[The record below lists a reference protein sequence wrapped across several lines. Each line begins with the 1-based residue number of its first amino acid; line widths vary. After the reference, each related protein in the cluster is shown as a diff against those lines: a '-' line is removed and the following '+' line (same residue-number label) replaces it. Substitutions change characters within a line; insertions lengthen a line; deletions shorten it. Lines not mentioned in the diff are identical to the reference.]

1 MADFIPVKMQLNSDP
16 EIKLRRHLKGRIL
29 ALEDG
34 LHELHESKITK
45 WRQAYEAKPREEVR
59 EFPFYHSSNLVVPI
73 IAIFSDTLQARVMS
87 ALLKTRPPWIVKMIG
102 THPDMS
108 DHLSGAL
115 EEFLEYVGI
124 EPEELDLYRV
134 YHEWTGDT
142 IKYGTSVVK
151 APHEVRYMHEVIGV
165 PGDGSGSI
173 EPEFIQSL
181 EYEGPRPE
189 KIAFEDFLIPPA
201 SKTLETAD
209 IIIHKR
215 VMTRNEL
222 GERRF
227 FKIYEPSRVD
237 MIWHKPDRSGPS
249 YTQTMK
255 EDSQGAH
262 TTAGYGYAEWDIYEC
277 WLKWL
282 TPDGKWRPRIVA
294 TYHKNSDTLLR
305 TIYDT
310 SKLLPYAL
318 ARLFYRDDSIYGYG
332 FCETMWSFQEELSEE
347 HNGRLDNRT
356 IANTRLWRVDPNSK
370 LHAGYRIY
378 PSALVP
384 AEKDEI
390 EPLQMG
396 DISSQTID
404 DERFSIELAERRAGI
419 SPPMQGAGAGQQG
432 KRGIYTAQGTLAVM
446 QEGNRRTDLNI
457 SDMRYSHT
465 RLGRILLSDYAHNK
479 VRKSLLD
486 VFGEKAPLIEE
497 ALQAVKDNK
506 LGLPI
511 YSSTASVN
519 KEVEK
524 QSKMMLIGLMKQ
536 HYMGIAQMIAQI
548 SQPTIPEDVKKYLSD
563 VIQASNIVMKS
574 TLKDFDMEDV
584 DLLVPEVEE
593 HAPTANA
600 AGAPPAGGQP
610 GAQPPGQAPPQ
621 GQPGS
626 NVLGFPGGGG
636 VSNVP
641 SGNAGR

>member
-1 MADFIPVKMQLNSDP
+1 MADFIPLKLVSGSDA
-16 EIKLRRHLKGRIL
+16 EIKLKRHLKSRIL
-29 ALEDG
+29 ALEEG

-45 WRQAYEAKPREEVR
+45 WRKAYEAQPREAVR
-59 EFPFYHSSNLVVPI
+59 EFPFYHASNLVVPI

-87 ALLKTRPPWIVKMIG
+87 ALLKTKPTWAAKMIG
-102 THPDMS
+102 SHPDMEP
-108 DHLSGAL
+108 GTAGVL
-115 EEFLEYVGI
+115 EQFMDYVGI
-124 EPEELDLYRV
+124 EPQELDLYRV

-151 APHEVRYMHEVIGV
+151 CPHEVRYMHEVMAS
-165 PGDGSGSI
+165 PGDGSGSAT
-173 EPEFIQSL
+173 PEFIQSL

-189 KIAFEDFLIPPA
+189 KIPFEEFLIPPKA
-201 SKTLETAD
+201 KTLEQAD
-209 IIIHKR
+209 IIVHKR
-215 VMTRNEL
+215 TLTRAEL
-222 GERRF
+222 EERRF

-237 MIWHKPDRSGPS
+237 AIWHRADRTGPDYVSS
-249 YTQTMK
+249 MK
-255 EDSQGAH
+255 EDTLGAH
-262 TTAGYGYAEWDIYEC
+262 TASGYGYAEWDVYEC
-277 WLKWL
+277 WLKWP
-282 TPDGKWRPRIVA
+282 TPDGKWRPKIVA
-294 TYHKNSDTLLR
+294 SYHKQSDTLLR

-318 ARLFYRDDSIYGYG
+318 ARLFYRDDMIYGYG

-390 EPLQMG
+390 EPLPMG
-396 DISSQTID
+396 DISQQTID

-419 SPPMQGAGAGQQG
+419 SPPMQGAGAGSQG

-465 RLGRILLSDYAHNK
+465 RLGRIILSDYAHNK
-479 VRKSLLD
+479 VRPALLNIFGDKKQLLLD
-486 VFGEKAPLIEE
+486 ALKAVAE
-497 ALQAVKDNK
+497 NK

-524 QSKMMLIGLMKQ
+524 QSKFILINLMRQ
-536 HYMGIAQMIAQI
+536 HYIGISQMIAQI
-548 SQPTIPEDVKKYLSD
+548 NQPTIPEPVKAYLND
-563 VIQASNIVMKS
+563 VIRASNLIMTS
-574 TLKDFDMEDV
+574 TLRDFDMEDV
-584 DLLVPEVEE
+584 DTLVPEVE
-593 HAPTANA
+593 NA
-600 AGAPPAGGQP
+600 LPA
-610 GAQPPGQAPPQ
+610 Q
-621 GQPGS
+621 GQPSGQPSPGQQLPGS
-626 NVLGFPGGGG
+626 PSPSGQPNPNVLGFPGRGG
-636 VSNVP
+636 VSQVP
-641 SGNAGR
+641 GGAPR

>member
-1 MADFIPVKMQLNSDP
+1 MADFVPLKLQLNSDP

-34 LHELHESKITK
+34 LKQLHEDKITK
-45 WRQAYEAKPREEVR
+45 WRKAYEAKPREEVR
-59 EFPFYHSSNLVVPI
+59 EFPFYHASNLVVPI
-73 IAIFSDTLQARVMS
+73 VAIFSDTLQARVMS
-87 ALLKTRPPWIVKMIG
+87 ALLKTRPPWAVKMIG
-102 THPDMS
+102 THPDMPEGTT
-108 DHLSGAL
+108 GAL

-151 APHEVRYMHEVIGV
+151 APHEVRYIHEVIGV
-165 PGDGSGSI
+165 PGDGSGSQ
-173 EPEFIQSL
+173 PEFLQSL

-201 SKTLETAD
+201 SKTLEAAD

-237 MIWHKPDRSGPS
+237 MIWHKPDRGGPS

-255 EDSQGAH
+255 EDSAGAH
-262 TTAGYGYAEWDIYEC
+262 TSAGYGYAEWDIYEC

-282 TPDGKWRPRIVA
+282 TPDGKWRPKIVA

-356 IANTRLWRVDPNSK
+356 IANTRLWRVDPDSK

-479 VRKSLLD
+479 VRPALLK
-486 VFGEKAPLIEE
+486 VFGDKAELIEQ
-497 ALQAVKDNK
+497 ALQAVRDNK

-511 YSSTASVN
+511 YSSSASIN

-536 HYMGIAQMIAQI
+536 HYVGIAQMIAQI
-548 SQPTIPEDVKKYLSD
+548 SGPTIPPDVKKYLGE
-563 VIQASNIVMKS
+563 VIKASNMVMKS

-593 HAPTANA
+593 NVGQPS
-600 AGAPPAGGQP
+600 AGQPPAGGQP
-610 GAQPPGQAPPQ
+610 GALPPGQAPPQ
-621 GQPGS
+621 GQQGPQLL
-626 NVLGFPGGGG
+626 NFPGGGG
-636 VSNVP
+636 ISNVP
-641 SGNAGR
+641 SGSTGR

>member
-1 MADFIPVKMQLNSDP
+1 MANFIPLKLPLDSDP
-16 EIKLRRHLKGRIL
+16 ELKLRRHLKSRIL

-34 LHELHESKITK
+34 LRELHESKITK
-45 WRQAYEAKPREEVR
+45 WRKAYEAKPREEVR
-59 EFPFYHSSNLVVPI
+59 EFPFYHASNLVVPI

-87 ALLKTRPPWIVKMIG
+87 ALLKTRPPWVVKMIG
-102 THPDMS
+102 SHPDLP
-108 DHLSGAL
+108 DQLSGAL
-115 EEFLEYVGI
+115 EEFMEYVGI

-151 APHEVRYMHEVIGV
+151 APHEVRYIHEVIGV
-165 PGDGSGSI
+165 PGDGSGTQ
-173 EPEFIQSL
+173 PEFLQSL

-201 SKTLETAD
+201 SKTLEAAD

-237 MIWHKPDRSGPS
+237 MIWHKPDRSGPT

-255 EDSQGAH
+255 EDSAGAH
-262 TTAGYGYAEWDIYEC
+262 TSAGYGYAEWDIYEC

-282 TPDGKWRPRIVA
+282 TPDGKWRPKIVA

-356 IANTRLWRVDPNSK
+356 IANTRLWRVDPDSK

-378 PSALVP
+378 PSGLVP

-390 EPLQMG
+390 EALQMG

-419 SPPMQGAGAGQQG
+419 SPPMQGAGAGSQG

-479 VRKSLLD
+479 VRPALLN
-486 VFGEKAPLIEE
+486 VFGDKAELIKQ
-497 ALQAVKDNK
+497 ALDAVRDGK
-506 LGLPI
+506 LGLPV
-511 YSSTASVN
+511 YSSTASLN

-524 QSKMMLIGLMKQ
+524 QSKMMLINLMRQ
-536 HYMGIAQMIAQI
+536 HYIGIAQMISQI
-548 SQPTIPEDVKKYLSD
+548 NAGTIPPDVKKYLSD
-563 VIQASNIVMKS
+563 VIQASNLVMKS

-584 DLLVPEVEE
+584 DLLVPEVSENVGQQQQ
-593 HAPTANA
+593 P
-600 AGAPPAGGQP
+600 QP
-610 GAQPPGQAPPQ
+610 GALPAGQAPAQ
-621 GQPGS
+621 GQPS
-626 NVLGFPGGGG
+626 PNLLNFPGGGG

-641 SGNAGR
+641 PGNAVR

>member
-1 MADFIPVKMQLNSDP
+1 MANFIPLKMPLNSDP

-34 LHELHESKITK
+34 LRELHETKITK
-45 WRQAYEAKPREEVR
+45 WRKAYEAKPREEVR
-59 EFPFYHSSNLVVPI
+59 EFPFYHASNLVVPI

-87 ALLKTRPPWIVKMIG
+87 ALLKVRPPWVVKMIG
-102 THPDMS
+102 THPDMQEGMT
-108 DHLSGAL
+108 GAL

-151 APHEVRYMHEVIGV
+151 APHEVRYMHEVIGI
-165 PGDGSGSI
+165 PGDGSGSV

-201 SKTLETAD
+201 SKTLEAAD

-237 MIWHKPDRSGPS
+237 MIWNKPDRTGPS
-249 YTQTMK
+249 YTETMK
-255 EDSQGAH
+255 QDSSGAH
-262 TTAGYGYAEWDIYEC
+262 TSAGYGYAEWDIYEC

-282 TPDGKWRPRIVA
+282 TPDGKWRPKIVA

-356 IANTRLWRVDPNSK
+356 VANTRLWRVDPNSK

-378 PSALVP
+378 PSAMVP

-390 EPLQMG
+390 EPIAMG
-396 DISSQTID
+396 DISQQTID

-419 SPPMQGAGAGQQG
+419 NAPMQGSGAGQQG

-465 RLGRILLSDYAHNK
+465 RLGRIILSDYAQYK
-479 VRKSLLD
+479 VRSALLN
-486 VFGEKAPLIEE
+486 VFGDKAELIEQ
-497 ALQAVKDNK
+497 ALTAVRDGK

-524 QSKMMLIGLMKQ
+524 QSKMILINLMRQ
-536 HYMGIAQMIAQI
+536 HYIGIAQMISQI
-548 SQPTIPEDVKKYLSD
+548 NAPTIPPDVKAYLSE
-563 VIQASNIVMKS
+563 VIKASNIVMKS

-584 DLLVPEVEE
+584 DLLVPEVKKGQ
-593 HAPTANA
+593 PN
-600 AGAPPAGGQP
+600 GQPQP
-610 GAQPPGQAPPQ
+610 GALPAGQASPQ
-621 GQPGS
+621 GQPSS
-626 NVLGFPGGGG
+626 NLLTMPGGGG

-641 SGNAGR
+641 SGNAG

>member
-1 MADFIPVKMQLNSDP
+1 MPDFIPLKLPLNSDP

-45 WRQAYEAKPREEVR
+45 WRKAYEAKPREEVR
-59 EFPFYHSSNLVVPI
+59 EFPFYHASNLVVPI

-87 ALLKTRPPWIVKMIG
+87 SLLKTRPPWVAKMIG
-102 THPDMS
+102 SHPDM
-108 DHLSGAL
+108 DPGLTGVL

-151 APHEVRYMHEVIGV
+151 APHEVRYVHEVIGV
-165 PGDGSGSI
+165 PGDGSGSQ
-173 EPEFIQSL
+173 PEFLQSL

-201 SKTLETAD
+201 SKTLEAAD

-237 MIWHKPDRSGPS
+237 SIWHKPDRSGPS

-255 EDSQGAH
+255 EDSAGAH
-262 TTAGYGYAEWDIYEC
+262 TSAGYGYAEWDIYEC

-282 TPDGKWRPRIVA
+282 TPDGKWRPKIVA

-356 IANTRLWRVDPNSK
+356 IANTRLWRVDPDSK

-378 PSALVP
+378 PSALIP

-479 VRKSLLD
+479 VRPALLN
-486 VFGEKAPLIEE
+486 VFGDKADLIEQ
-497 ALQAVKDNK
+497 ALQAVKDGK

-511 YSSTASVN
+511 FSSTASVN

-548 SQPTIPEDVKKYLSD
+548 SGPTIPPDVKKYLSE
-563 VIQASNIVMKS
+563 VIKASNMVMKS

-584 DLLVPEVEE
+584 DLLVPEVSE
-593 HAPTANA
+593 NA
-600 AGAPPAGGQP
+600 GQSAQAGTPSGTQP

-621 GQPGS
+621 GQPRQ
-626 NVLGFPGGGG
+626 NLLTMPGGSG

-641 SGNAGR
+641 PGNAS

>member
-1 MADFIPVKMQLNSDP
+1 MANFIPLKMPLNSDP

-34 LHELHESKITK
+34 LRELHETKITK
-45 WRQAYEAKPREEVR
+45 WRKAYEAKPREEVR
-59 EFPFYHSSNLVVPI
+59 EFPFYHASNLVVPI

-87 ALLKTRPPWIVKMIG
+87 ALLKVRPPWVVKMIG
-102 THPDMS
+102 THPDMQEGMT
-108 DHLSGAL
+108 GAL

-165 PGDGSGSI
+165 PGDGSGSV

-201 SKTLETAD
+201 SKTLEAAD

-237 MIWHKPDRSGPS
+237 MIWNKPDRTGPS
-249 YTQTMK
+249 YTETMK
-255 EDSQGAH
+255 QDSSGAH
-262 TTAGYGYAEWDIYEC
+262 TSAGYGYAEWDIYEC

-282 TPDGKWRPRIVA
+282 TPDGKWRPKIVA

-356 IANTRLWRVDPNSK
+356 VANTRLWRVDPNSK

-378 PSALVP
+378 PSAMVP

-390 EPLQMG
+390 EPMAMG
-396 DISSQTID
+396 DISQQTID

-419 SPPMQGAGAGQQG
+419 NAPMQGSGAGQQG

-465 RLGRILLSDYAHNK
+465 RLGRIILSDYAHYK
-479 VRKSLLD
+479 VRPSLLN
-486 VFGEKAPLIEE
+486 VFGEKAELIEQ
-497 ALQAVKDNK
+497 ALTAVRDGK

-524 QSKMMLIGLMKQ
+524 QSKMILINLMRQ
-536 HYMGIAQMIAQI
+536 HYIGIAQMISQI
-548 SQPTIPEDVKKYLSD
+548 NAPTIPPDVKAYLSE
-563 VIQASNIVMKS
+563 VIKASNIVMKS

-584 DLLVPEVEE
+584 DLLVPEVKKEQSNGQ
-593 HAPTANA
+593 P
-600 AGAPPAGGQP
+600 QP
-610 GAQPPGQAPPQ
+610 GALPAGQAPSQ
-621 GQPGS
+621 GQPSS
-626 NVLGFPGGGG
+626 NLLTMPGGGG

-641 SGNAGR
+641 SGNAG

>member
-1 MADFIPVKMQLNSDP
+1 MPNFIPIKMALGSDP
-16 EIKLRRHLKGRIL
+16 DIKLRRHLKSRIL

-45 WRQAYEAKPREEVR
+45 WRKAYEAQPREEVR
-59 EFPFYHSSNLVVPI
+59 EFPFYHASNLVVPI

-87 ALLKTRPPWIVKMIG
+87 ALLKTRPPWAAKLIG
-102 THPDMS
+102 SHPDM
-108 DHLSGAL
+108 
-115 EEFLEYVGI
+115 EEGLAGVVEQFMEYVGI
-124 EPEELDLYRV
+124 EPQELDLYRV

-151 APHEVRYMHEVIGV
+151 APHEVRYMHEVMAS
-165 PGDGSGSI
+165 PGDGSGTAK
-173 EPEFIQSL
+173 PEFVQSL

-189 KIAFEDFLIPPA
+189 KIPFEEFLIPPKA
-201 SKTLETAD
+201 KTLEAAD
-209 IIIHKR
+209 IIVHKR
-215 VMTRNEL
+215 TLTRAEL
-222 GERRF
+222 DERRF
-227 FKIYEPSRVD
+227 FSIYDPARVD
-237 MIWHKPDRSGPS
+237 SIIHKPDRTGPDYVS
-249 YTQTMK
+249 SMK
-255 EDSQGAH
+255 EDTLGAH
-262 TTAGYGYAEWDIYEC
+262 TASGYGYAEWDIYEC
-277 WLKWL
+277 WLKWP
-282 TPDGKWRPRIVA
+282 TPDGKWRPKIVA
-294 TYHKNSDTLLR
+294 SYHKQSDTLLR

-318 ARLFYRDDSIYGYG
+318 ARLFYRDDMIYGYG

-390 EPLQMG
+390 EPLPMG
-396 DISSQTID
+396 DISQQTID

-419 SPPMQGAGAGQQG
+419 SPPMQGAGAGSQG

-465 RLGRILLSDYAHNK
+465 RLGRIILTDYAQNGIRPQLLSI
-479 VRKSLLD
+479 
-486 VFGEKAPLIEE
+486 FGEKAELLKK
-497 ALQAVKDNK
+497 ALDAVKENK

-524 QSKMMLIGLMKQ
+524 QSKFILINLMRQ
-536 HYMGIAQMIAQI
+536 HYIGISQMIAQI
-548 SQPTIPEDVKKYLSD
+548 NQPTIPEPVKAYLND
-563 VIQASNIVMKS
+563 VIKASNLIMSS
-574 TLKDFDMEDV
+574 TLRDFDMEDV
-584 DLLVPEVEE
+584 DTLVPEVE
-593 HAPTANA
+593 NA
-600 AGAPPAGGQP
+600 IADQAAGGQP
-610 GAQPPGQAPPQ
+610 GPGQQLSGSPASPS
-621 GQPGS
+621 QPNP
-626 NVLGFPGGGG
+626 NVLGFPGRGG
-636 VSNVP
+636 VSQVP
-641 SGNAGR
+641 SGAPR

>member
-1 MADFIPVKMQLNSDP
+1 MADFIPLKMSLNSDP

-34 LHELHESKITK
+34 LQQLHEDKINK
-45 WRQAYEAKPREEVR
+45 WRKAYEAKPREEVR
-59 EFPFYHSSNLVVPI
+59 EFPFYHASNLVVPI

-87 ALLKTRPPWIVKMIG
+87 ALLKTRPPWVVKMIG
-102 THPDMS
+102 THPDMPEG
-108 DHLSGAL
+108 LTGAL

-165 PGDGSGSI
+165 AGDGKGTI

-201 SKTLETAD
+201 SKTLEAAD

-237 MIWHKPDRSGPS
+237 MIWNKPDRSGPS

-255 EDSQGAH
+255 EESSGTH
-262 TTAGYGYAEWDIYEC
+262 TSSGYGYAEWDIYEC

-282 TPDGKWRPRIVA
+282 TPDGKWRPKIVA

-384 AEKDEI
+384 AEEGEI

-396 DISSQTID
+396 DISPQTID

-419 SPPMQGAGAGQQG
+419 SPPMQGAGAGSQG

-479 VRKSLLD
+479 VRPALLK
-486 VFGEKAPLIEE
+486 VFGDKAELIEE
-497 ALQAVKDNK
+497 ALQAVRDGK

-511 YSSTASVN
+511 YSSSASIN

-536 HYMGIAQMIAQI
+536 HYAGIAQMIAQI
-548 SQPTIPEDVKKYLSD
+548 SQPTIPDDVKKYLSE
-563 VIQASNIVMKS
+563 VIKASNIVMKS

-584 DLLVPEVEE
+584 DLLVPEVEA
-593 HAPTANA
+593 HGNA
-600 AGAPPAGGQP
+600 TSQAQPGQQP
-610 GAQPPGQAPPQ
+610 GAQPLGQAPPQ
-621 GQPGS
+621 GQPSS
-626 NVLGFPGGGG
+626 NVLAISGRGG

-641 SGNAGR
+641 PGNAG